1 MHLRKL
7 TASLLSASLALGILA
22 TAVPAAQAQ
31 PWHGGP
37 RGGHRGPPP
46 PPPRGGYYGGHRG
59 GGGGAGLAVGS
70 GLAGLAVGAMLGSTL
85 AERGAAAPPPAYY
98 PTPAPAAPP
107 PAYYPYGGGY

>member
-31 PWHGGP
+31 PWHGG
-37 RGGHRGPPP
+37 HR
-46 PPPRGGYYGGHRG
+46 
-59 GGGGAGLAVGS
+59 GGGAGLAVGS

-98 PTPAPAAPP
+98 PTPAPAPPP